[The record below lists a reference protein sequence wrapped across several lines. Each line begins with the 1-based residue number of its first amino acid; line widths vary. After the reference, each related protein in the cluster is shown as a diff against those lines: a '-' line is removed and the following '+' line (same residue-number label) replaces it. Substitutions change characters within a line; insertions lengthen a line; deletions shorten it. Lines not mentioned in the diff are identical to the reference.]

1 MADKFNFTAIY
12 KIDNDTGQR
21 FWFLELENGQL
32 VTVSDD
38 RVSLFPS
45 KDSDLSKDALGVIE
59 RAPKKGDEVDVAE
72 GASTEQNRL
81 L

>member
-12 KIDNDTGQR
+12 KIENTGQR

-38 RVSLFPS
+38 RVCLFPS
-45 KDSDLSKDALGVIE
+45 KDSDLAKDAIGVIE
-59 RAPKKGDEVDVAE
+59 RAPKKGDETDAAE
-72 GASTEQNRL
+72 GQPADQERL